1 MDKKLSLGLLA
12 GLISGASYV
21 SGQYGSLPGIILA
34 NFSAL
39 PLFLAGL
46 SLGKKS
52 SVLAGTFSILTVIFL
67 SNPLIGGFFSV
78 SIVIPYWLIITYALK
93 YSDSD
98 NGQQIWCPVG
108 KCLAPVILYASCL
121 VALILIFYSFGHPN
135 INEMVRNTLKTLLA
149 ANIKLINTESFNLL
163 TSLFPGMVAAIWIV
177 MLTVNCVLAQKIL
190 IRYQLAMRPTPIYK
204 NLTVPEWVYWS
215 FIVAFLVS
223 FISNNNIEYIGQN
236 LTVIFA
242 VPFLYAGLG
251 CIHILAS
258 NLSFS
263 GLLITVT
270 YAVIFILGW
279 PLLVVFIIGF
289 FNEWFGLKPKE
300 KSS

>member
-98 NGQQIWCPVG
+98 NGQQIWSPVG

-135 INEMVRNTLKTLLA
+135 INEMVGNTLKTLLA

-236 LTVIFA
+236 LTVIFS

-258 NLSFS
+258 SLSFS

-289 FNEWFGLKPKE
+289 FNQWFGLKPKE